1 LWPRDPQ
8 FLHSCMQL
16 QLWRRQPLGP
26 LKFGAANREVAP
38 VNRSVAA
45 VVAAAAAAAAVAAP
59 LHVDEA

>member
-1 LWPRDPQ
+1 
-8 FLHSCMQL
+8 MQL